1 MNAHSHTAGDPLP
14 ESVTLAATEWFVRL
28 QANEM
33 TTGGAGGM
41 GGVETVAQTRA
52 RAADQAAWQRW
63 HDAHPQHAQAWQRLV
78 DFGSQLRTIPPVV
91 AHGTLLR
98 MTARKAATSQ
108 SRRRVLGLFALATV
122 AGAAWTARDSAT
134 VQSLRA
140 DVSTGVGERRTV
152 QLDDGTALALNT
164 DSAVDVRYTQDTRR
178 LRLLRGEIAVT
189 TGADADHGHRP
200 FFVDTAHGR
209 LQALGT
215 HFLVRQQNDTA
226 SVIVLEGAV
235 RVTPSGAA
243 GDAIV
248 LTAGQGATFDA
259 TAIRSRF
266 DDTSAANATAAWT
279 QGMLVV
285 HAMPLGDFLAELSRY
300 RRGHLGCAP
309 EVANLLVSGIYPVD
323 DTDRVLDM
331 LARALPLEVER
342 YTRWWVRV
350 RPGTQTGESPGR
362 IRTIRTFG
370 GDRTHT

>member
-1 MNAHSHTAGDPLP
+1 MNAHSHTIGDPLP

-33 TTGGAGGM
+33 TTSGM

-98 MTARKAATSQ
+98 MATRKAATSQ

-140 DVSTGVGERRTV
+140 DLSTGVGERRTV

-266 DDTSAANATAAWT
+266 DDTSAANAAAAWT

-331 LARALPLEVER
+331 LARALPLEIER